1 MVNKKQQRRAEI
13 IRNNNQEALIYMVFA
28 LGGLFVL
35 LLFQGKSEYDI
46 DRVSVNKQS
55 KDGTK

>member
-1 MVNKKQQRRAEI
+1 MINKKQNRRAEI
-13 IRNNNQEALIYMVFA
+13 IHNNNQEALIYVVFA

-46 DRVSVNKQS
+46 DKVAINKA
-55 KDGTK
+55 KERRD